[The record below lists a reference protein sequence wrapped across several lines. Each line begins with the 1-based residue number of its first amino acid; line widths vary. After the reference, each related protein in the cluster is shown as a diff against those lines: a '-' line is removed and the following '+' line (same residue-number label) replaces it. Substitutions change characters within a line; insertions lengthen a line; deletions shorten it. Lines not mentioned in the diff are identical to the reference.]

1 MQSAVLCPRKQSRLR
16 QWCWKGLWA
25 CAGGLLPEKPSSTAN
40 SGTKGFRALPT
51 RQTEPEHLP
60 KTGLLQ
66 GKVNIAPPRILSLEW
81 LYQKARNTTTALR
94 MVAGK
99 ENSLGSLMTLL
110 SPCASYG
117 NSPPNFLLC
126 ELIKSSYCLIHYK
139 SALLSLVV
147 IPHWPNRSF
156 FSIPFMRTVLVPVN
170 I

>member
-99 ENSLGSLMTLL
+99 E
-110 SPCASYG
+110 
-117 NSPPNFLLC
+117 
-126 ELIKSSYCLIHYK
+126 
-139 SALLSLVV
+139 
-147 IPHWPNRSF
+147 
-156 FSIPFMRTVLVPVN
+156 RTVWAPWWHCWVLVQALETHLQTSCYVN
-170 I
+170 WLKVLTAWSTINQLCYHL